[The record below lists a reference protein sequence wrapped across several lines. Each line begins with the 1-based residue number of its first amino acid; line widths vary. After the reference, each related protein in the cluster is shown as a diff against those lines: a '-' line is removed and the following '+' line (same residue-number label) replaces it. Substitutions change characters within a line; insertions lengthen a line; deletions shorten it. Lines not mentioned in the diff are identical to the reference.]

1 MARQIIY
8 LILITALS
16 LAASSCSNGT
26 TQKEQ
31 EQGDTIRLKYSELLT
46 IVRYKHYTTVDIANP
61 WQQGQTL
68 HTYVLTTEAAKNETL
83 PKGTVI
89 NVPLKRCI
97 PFTSVH
103 SALIIDMGKQEAIAG
118 VADLKYIKLPYIQEQ
133 CALGKI
139 ANVGNA
145 MMPDVEKIIDI
156 APDAL
161 MISPFNNNGGY
172 GKVEELGIPII
183 ECADYMETSAL
194 GRAEWMKLYGMLF
207 GAEEAADSIFSIVD
221 STYNALKEKA
231 KTSATRPSVLMDKT
245 TGSVWYVPGGQST
258 IGKIL
263 ADANVEYSYKDNK
276 SNGSLALS
284 FEKVYDSAGNADLW
298 LFRYNSATPTS
309 YTQLASEHHLHSM
322 IKAFANRK
330 CYGCNVETTL
340 FYEETPFHPELLLN
354 DIITIAHP
362 DIKGLSGLRY
372 YKPL

>member
-1 MARQIIY
+1 M
-8 LILITALS
+8 
-16 LAASSCSNGT
+16 
-26 TQKEQ
+26 
-31 EQGDTIRLKYSELLT
+31 
-46 IVRYKHYTTVDIANP
+46 
-61 WQQGQTL
+61 
-68 HTYVLTTEAAKNETL
+68 
-83 PKGTVI
+83 
-89 NVPLKRCI
+89 
-97 PFTSVH
+97 
-103 SALIIDMGKQEAIAG
+103 
-118 VADLKYIKLPYIQEQ
+118 
-133 CALGKI
+133 
-139 ANVGNA
+139 
-145 MMPDVEKIIDI
+145 
-156 APDAL
+156 
-161 MISPFNNNGGY
+161 
-172 GKVEELGIPII
+172 EELGIPII

-309 YTQLASEHHLHSM
+309 YTQLASEHHLHGM

>member
-68 HTYVLTTEAAKNETL
+68 HTYVLTTEAAKNTEL

-89 NVPLKRCI
+89 NVPLRRCI

-103 SALIIDMGKQEAIAG
+103 SGLIIDMGKQEAIAG

-133 CALGKI
+133 CTLGKI

-207 GAEEAADSIFSIVD
+207 GAEAAADSIFSIVD
-221 STYNALKEKA
+221 STYNALKAKA
-231 KTSATRPSVLMDKT
+231 KTSDTRPSVLMDKT

-362 DIKGLSGLRY
+362 DIEGLSGLRY